1 MDAVVSNSR
10 DMIRKGSRSFA
21 LASRVFDPAIRDHA
35 WMLYAWCRHCDDQID
50 GQELGMAPAAR
61 PGPDAANDPAA
72 SLVKLRTETQRAL
85 RGEAVTDP
93 VFLGLQRVA
102 RAHEIPERYT
112 LELLAGFEMDVTGFR
127 YRTIDETLLY
137 CYRVAGVVG
146 VMMALVMGV
155 RDTGNLQRAADLGIA
170 FQLTNIAR
178 DVVDDARNGRCYLPA
193 EWLAEAGIP
202 TAAIAQPEQRRA
214 VAGVVRRLLTEAERY
229 YQSAD
234 TGLQSLGFR
243 SGWAVAT
250 ALGVYRDIGNI
261 VLARGAHAW
270 DQRAVVGTPRKMLYL
285 SVGALRALQGVTW
298 DRWQDAAPRADD
310 LWMMPEFRTAISQA
324 TPVDPACREIP
335 AP

>member
-35 WMLYAWCRHCDDQID
+35 WMLYAWCRHCDDEID
-50 GQELGMAPAAR
+50 GQELGMAPVTQ
-61 PGPDAANDPAA
+61 PGHDPVA
-72 SLVKLRTETQRAL
+72 SLLKLRTETQRAL
-85 RGEAVTDP
+85 RGAAVTDP

-102 RAHEIPERYT
+102 REHAIPERHA

-155 RDTGNLQRAADLGIA
+155 RDTKNLQRAADLGIA

-193 EWLAEAGIP
+193 EWLAEAGIS
-202 TAAIAQPEQRRA
+202 AEGLARPENRVA
-214 VAGVVRRLLTEAERY
+214 VAVVVRRLLAESDRY
-229 YQSAD
+229 YRSAHA
-234 TGLQSLGFR
+234 GLQSLSFR
-243 SGWAVAT
+243 SAWAVAT
-250 ALGVYRDIGNI
+250 ALGVYRDIGSL
-261 VLARGAHAW
+261 VLARGAQAW
-270 DQRAVVGTPRKMLYL
+270 DTRAVVGMPRKMLYL

-298 DRWQDAAPRADD
+298 DRWLDAAPRAED
-310 LWMMPEFRTAISQA
+310 LWTMPEFRTAMSPGPPA
-324 TPVDPACREIP
+324 TPGYPETRSP
-335 AP
+335 